1 MDKEKENIDL
11 TEMGKSISSLLSNIE
26 IHKPLNLNEDDS
38 LFLKEMNA
46 TRERKQL
53 EDERKRKD
61 ERKKEVRYWIFSL
74 IIAII
79 SFLMGKYL

>member
-1 MDKEKENIDL
+1 MDKEKESIDL

-26 IHKPLNLNEDDS
+26 IPKPLNLNEEDS